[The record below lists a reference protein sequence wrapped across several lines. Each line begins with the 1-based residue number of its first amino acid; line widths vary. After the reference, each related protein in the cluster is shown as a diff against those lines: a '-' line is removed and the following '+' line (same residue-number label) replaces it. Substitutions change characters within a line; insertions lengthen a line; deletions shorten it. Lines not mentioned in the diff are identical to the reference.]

1 MGTKSGGTGKF
12 PHVKGLVQKRTKFG
26 HRWILSAPDIS
37 GKIKNI
43 TVKISDNDTIEEFFR
58 KVSDARETLR
68 RRESRRSFDSWL
80 DEYITI
86 RQIAKNTE
94 ISLRITMRNFGLDN
108 EQNRDSVKKIL
119 TSGLS
124 NSTIRVRIGQVNSF
138 FLWLCQKIPE
148 LKNPAVDIKL
158 RRTDTPRHRTATNEE
173 LSALVARVR
182 SRNDDE
188 YLLFLLLL
196 IHTGAR
202 VSSIMALRSND
213 MDSDN
218 RLRLYNVKAK
228 KQYDYQ
234 IPIVNQDVMSLWK
247 KITTDGILW
256 HKDPITYFHRLKT
269 LMDRMFDR
277 DADGEK
283 LSVHSL
289 RHTFA
294 TKAVRSGIPVEMV
307 SKMLDHSS
315 INMTLAVYARFS
327 QSQIDDAIQKISK
340 N

>member
-1 MGTKSGGTGKF
+1 MKNKKTRADKF
-12 PHVKGLVQKRTKFG
+12 PHVKGLVKKATKFG

-58 KVSDARETLR
+58 KVSEARETLR
-68 RRESRRSFDSWL
+68 RRESRRTFDSWL

-138 FLWLCQKIPE
+138 FLWLCQKIPG
-148 LKNPAVDIKL
+148 LKNPAIDIKL

-202 VSSIMALRSND
+202 VSSIIELRSND

-218 RLRLYNVKAK
+218 RLRIYNVKAK

-234 IPIVNQDVMSLWK
+234 IPVANEELISLWRR
-247 KITTDGILW
+247 ITADGILW
-256 HKDPITYFHRLKT
+256 HKDPTTYFHRLKT
-269 LMDRMFDR
+269 LMNRMFDR
-277 DADGEK
+277 NADGER

-307 SKMLDHSS
+307 SKLLDHSS
-315 INMTLAVYARFS
+315 INMTLSVYARFS

>member
-1 MGTKSGGTGKF
+1 MGTKSGGTSKF

-58 KVSDARETLR
+58 KVSEARETLR

-158 RRTDTPRHRTATNEE
+158 RRTDTPRHRTATQRMKSCRHSWHACDRE
-173 LSALVARVR
+173 
-182 SRNDDE
+182 
-188 YLLFLLLL
+188 
-196 IHTGAR
+196 
-202 VSSIMALRSND
+202 
-213 MDSDN
+213 
-218 RLRLYNVKAK
+218 
-228 KQYDYQ
+228 
-234 IPIVNQDVMSLWK
+234 
-247 KITTDGILW
+247 TTTNICC
-256 HKDPITYFHRLKT
+256 FC
-269 LMDRMFDR
+269 F
-277 DADGEK
+277 
-283 LSVHSL
+283 
-289 RHTFA
+289 F
-294 TKAVRSGIPVEMV
+294 
-307 SKMLDHSS
+307 
-315 INMTLAVYARFS
+315 
-327 QSQIDDAIQKISK
+327 
-340 N
+340 

>member
-1 MGTKSGGTGKF
+1 MGTKNGGTGKF

-58 KVSDARETLR
+58 KVSEARDNLR
-68 RRESRRSFDSWL
+68 RRESIRSFDSWL

-86 RQIAKNTE
+86 GQITKNTE
-94 ISLRITMRNFGLDN
+94 KSIRLTMRGFCLDN
-108 EQNRDSVKKIL
+108 EHNRESVKRIL
-119 TSGLS
+119 TSGLKS
-124 NSTIRVRIGQVNSF
+124 STIRLRIGQINAF
-138 FLWLCQKIPE
+138 FVWLCQKVPNI
-148 LKNPAVDIKL
+148 KNPAVDIKL
-158 RRTDTPRHRTATNEE
+158 RRTDCPRHRTATDDELNE
-173 LSALVARVR
+173 LIARVR

-188 YLLFLLLL
+188 YILFLLLL

-202 VSSIMALRSND
+202 VSSIMYLKAND
-213 MDSDN
+213 MDCDN

-234 IPIVNQDVMSLWK
+234 IPVANEELISLWRR
-247 KITTDGILW
+247 ITADGILW
-256 HKDPITYFHRLKT
+256 HKDPTTYFHRLKT
-269 LMDRMFDR
+269 LMNRMFDR
-277 DADGEK
+277 NADGER

-294 TKAVRSGIPVEMV
+294 TKAVRSGIPVEIV
-307 SKMLDHSS
+307 SKLLDHSS
-315 INMTLAVYARFS
+315 INMTLSVYARFS